1 MPYDVTAG
9 AILQV
14 TFEGRLFGQQTLTV
28 MNYILRDTATLDGP
42 TLLEEAI
49 VWVNV
54 AGAGLYDK
62 YIACLSE
69 DVQLIQQHYQ
79 WIDPVRY
86 AFVTNLPATNQ
97 GSIVNTAKTAN
108 ISQVVTRR
116 TERAGRNQIS
126 NLHLP
131 GVPTE
136 EVNAGLISDGHLT
149 TLQAF
154 GTRSVLPM
162 DLGGFIT
169 MYPCP
174 FRRSAP
180 AEAPTLTTSY
190 PQAQARDMRRRTV
203 GWGS

>member
-1 MPYDVTAG
+1 MSYDVTAG
-9 AILQV
+9 AIMQV
-14 TFEGRLFGQQTLTV
+14 TFEGRLYGQQVLTV
-28 MNYILRDTATLDGP
+28 MNYILRDPATLDGP
-42 TLLEEAI
+42 ALLEEAI

-79 WIDPVRY
+79 WIHPTRY
-86 AFVTNLPATNQ
+86 AFVTHLPGTNN
-97 GSIVNTAKTAN
+97 GAIVQSAKTGN

-116 TERAGRNQIS
+116 TERAGRDQVS

-131 GVPTE
+131 GVPNE
-136 EVNAGLISDGHLT
+136 EVNAGLISDGHLEV
-149 TLQAF
+149 LQAF
-154 GTRSVLPM
+154 GGRSTLPM
-162 DLGGFIT
+162 DLGGFVT
-169 MYPCP
+169 LYPCP

-180 AEAPTLTTSY
+180 SDGPTLTTSY

-203 GWGS
+203 GWGA